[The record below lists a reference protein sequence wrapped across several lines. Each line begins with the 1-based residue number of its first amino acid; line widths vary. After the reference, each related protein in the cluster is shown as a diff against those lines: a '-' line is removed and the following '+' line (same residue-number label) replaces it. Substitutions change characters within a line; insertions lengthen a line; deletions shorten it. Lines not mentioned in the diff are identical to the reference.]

1 MKEKV
6 IIHISREHGSLGYV
20 VGEKLAERL
29 KCNLYDKKLIEEIA
43 EEHGLDKEFLKE
55 YEEKPKRSLLYR
67 LAQGVSA
74 DLEEE
79 LTKQVFEKI
88 RGVAESENRAI
99 IVGRCAGTVLQD
111 YPNVVNVFLT
121 ARMSNRIR
129 NIMEYYGI
137 DYESAQKRIQDVDK
151 DRQRFHD
158 TYSDTKWKNV
168 DNYDL
173 VISTTDLGVDGAV
186 DLILNYIAHLD

>member
-6 IIHISREHGSLGYV
+6 IIHISREHGSMGHV

-29 KCNLYDKKLIEEIA
+29 GCKLYDKSIIEEIA
-43 EEHGLDKEFLKE
+43 EEHGIDKEFLKE
-55 YEEKPKRSLLYR
+55 YEEKPKRSLLYK

-79 LTKQVFEKI
+79 LTKQVFARIQEIAANEDK
-88 RGVAESENRAI
+88 AI
-99 IVGRCAGTVLQD
+99 IIGRCAGTVLKD
-111 YPNVVNVFLT
+111 NDNVINIFLT

-137 DYESAQKRIQDVDK
+137 DYEAAQKKIQDTDK

-173 VISTTDLGVDGAV
+173 VISTTDLGVDGTV
-186 DLILNYIAHLD
+186 DLILNYIAQL

>member
-6 IIHISREHGSLGYV
+6 IIHISREHGSLGHV
-20 VGEKLAERL
+20 VGEKLAEKL

-88 RGVAESENRAI
+88 RGVAETEDRAI

-137 DYESAQKRIQDVDK
+137 DYETAQKRIQDVDK

-173 VISTTDLGVDGAV
+173 VISTTDLGVGGAV
-186 DLILNYIAHLD
+186 DPILNYIAHLD

>member
-6 IIHISREHGSLGYV
+6 IIHISREHGSLGHV
-20 VGEKLAERL
+20 VGEQLAERL
-29 KCNLYDKKLIEEIA
+29 DCKLYDKKLIEEIA

-88 RGVAESENRAI
+88 RGVAETEDRAI

-137 DYESAQKRIQDVDK
+137 DYETAQKRILDVDK

>member
-6 IIHISREHGSLGYV
+6 IIHISREHGSLGHV

-88 RGVAESENRAI
+88 RNVAETEDRAI
-99 IVGRCAGTVLQD
+99 IVGRCAGTVLKE

-186 DLILNYIAHLD
+186 DLILYYIAHLD

>member
-6 IIHISREHGSLGYV
+6 IIHISREHGSMGHN

-29 KCNLYDKKLIEEIA
+29 GCNLYDKKLIEEIA

-88 RGVAESENRAI
+88 QHIADTEDRAV
-99 IVGRCAGTVLQD
+99 IVGRCAGTVLREN
-111 YPNVVNVFLT
+111 PNVVNIFLT

-173 VISTTDLGVDGAV
+173 VLSTTTLGVDGAV

>member
-1 MKEKV
+1 M
-6 IIHISREHGSLGYV
+6 
-20 VGEKLAERL
+20 
-29 KCNLYDKKLIEEIA
+29 
-43 EEHGLDKEFLKE
+43 
-55 YEEKPKRSLLYR
+55 
-67 LAQGVSA
+67 
-74 DLEEE
+74 
-79 LTKQVFEKI
+79 
-88 RGVAESENRAI
+88 
-99 IVGRCAGTVLQD
+99 
-111 YPNVVNVFLT
+111 T

-137 DYESAQKRIQDVDK
+137 DYETAQKRIQDVDK

>member
-1 MKEKV
+1 MREKV
-6 IIHISREHGSLGYV
+6 IIHISREHGSLGHV
-20 VGEKLAERL
+20 VGEQLAQRL
-29 KCNLYDKKLIEEIA
+29 NCNLYDRSLIEEIA
-43 EEHGLDKEFLKE
+43 REHGLDEEFLKQ
-55 YEEKPKRSLLYR
+55 YEEKPKRSLLYK

-79 LTKQVFEKI
+79 LTKKVFERI
-88 RGVAESENRAI
+88 VEIAENEDKAV
-99 IVGRCAGTVLQD
+99 IVGRCAGTVLKDKD
-111 YPNVVNVFLT
+111 YVINVFVT

-137 DYESAQKRIQDVDK
+137 DYEAAQKKIQDTDK

-158 TYSDTKWKNV
+158 TYSETKWKNV

-173 VISTTDLGVDGAV
+173 VISTTDLGTEGAV
-186 DLILNYIAHLD
+186 DLILNYIAHLS

>member
-6 IIHISREHGSLGYV
+6 IIHISREHGSLGHV
-20 VGEKLAERL
+20 VGEKLAEKL

-88 RGVAESENRAI
+88 RNVAETEDSAV
-99 IVGRCAGTVLQD
+99 IVGRCAGTILKE
-111 YPNVVNVFLT
+111 YPNVVNVFMT

-137 DYESAQKRIQDVDK
+137 DYETAQKRIQDVDK

-173 VISTTDLGVDGAV
+173 IVSTTDLGVDGAV

>member
-6 IIHISREHGSLGYV
+6 IIHISREHGSLGHV
-20 VGEKLAERL
+20 VGEKLAEKL

-43 EEHGLDKEFLKE
+43 EEHGLDN
-55 YEEKPKRSLLYR
+55 EEKPKRSLLYR

-88 RGVAESENRAI
+88 RGVAETEDRAI

-121 ARMSNRIR
+121 A
-129 NIMEYYGI
+129 
-137 DYESAQKRIQDVDK
+137 VDK

>member
-6 IIHISREHGSLGYV
+6 IIHISREHGSLGHV
-20 VGEKLAERL
+20 VGEQLAKRL
-29 KCNLYDKKLIEEIA
+29 NCKLYDKSLIEEIA
-43 EEHGLDKEFLKE
+43 REHGLDEEFLKQ
-55 YEEKPKRSLLYR
+55 YEEKPKRSLLYK

-79 LTKQVFEKI
+79 LTKKVFERI
-88 RGVAESENRAI
+88 LEIAENENRAV
-99 IVGRCAGTVLQD
+99 IVGRCAGTVLKDKD
-111 YPNVVNVFLT
+111 YVINVFVT

-137 DYESAQKRIQDVDK
+137 DYETAQKKIQDTDK

-158 TYSDTKWKNV
+158 TYTETKWKNV

-173 VISTTDLGVDGAV
+173 VLSTTDLGTEGAV
-186 DLILNYIAHLD
+186 DLILNYIAHLS

>member
-6 IIHISREHGSLGYV
+6 IIHISREHGSLGHV

-88 RGVAESENRAI
+88 RVTSPRPKTELSSSAA
-99 IVGRCAGTVLQD
+99 A
-111 YPNVVNVFLT
+111 P
-121 ARMSNRIR
+121 ARS
-129 NIMEYYGI
+129 
-137 DYESAQKRIQDVDK
+137 
-151 DRQRFHD
+151 
-158 TYSDTKWKNV
+158 
-168 DNYDL
+168 
-173 VISTTDLGVDGAV
+173 
-186 DLILNYIAHLD
+186 

>member
-6 IIHISREHGSLGYV
+6 IIHISREHGSLGHV

-88 RGVAESENRAI
+88 RNVAETEDRAV
-99 IVGRCAGTVLQD
+99 IVGRCAGTILKE
-111 YPNVVNVFLT
+111 YPNVVNVFMT

-137 DYESAQKRIQDVDK
+137 DYETAQKRIQDVDK

-173 VISTTDLGVDGAV
+173 IVSTTDLGVDGAV
-186 DLILNYIAHLD
+186 DLILNYIAQLD

>member
-6 IIHISREHGSLGYV
+6 IIHISREHGSLGHV
-20 VGEKLAERL
+20 VGEKLAETL

-88 RGVAESENRAI
+88 RNVAETEDRAV
-99 IVGRCAGTVLQD
+99 IVGRCAGTILKE
-111 YPNVVNVFLT
+111 YPNVVNVFMT

-137 DYESAQKRIQDVDK
+137 DYETAQKRIQDVDK

-173 VISTTDLGVDGAV
+173 IVSTTDLGVDGAV

>member
-6 IIHISREHGSLGYV
+6 IIHISREHGSLGHV

-43 EEHGLDKEFLKE
+43 GEHGLDKEFLKE

-88 RGVAESENRAI
+88 RNVAETEDRAV
-99 IVGRCAGTVLQD
+99 IVGRCAGTILQE
-111 YPNVVNVFLT
+111 YPNVVNVFMT

-137 DYESAQKRIQDVDK
+137 DYETAQKRIQDVDK

-173 VISTTDLGVDGAV
+173 IVSTTDLGVDGAV

>member
-6 IIHISREHGSLGYV
+6 IIHISREHGSLGHV
-20 VGEKLAERL
+20 VAEKLAERL
-29 KCNLYDKKLIEEIA
+29 NCKLYDKRIIEEIA

-55 YEEKPKRSLLYR
+55 YEEKPKRSLLYK

-79 LTKQVFEKI
+79 LTKQVFARIEEI
-88 RGVAESENRAI
+88 AANEDRAI

-111 YPNVVNVFLT
+111 NANVVNVFLT

-137 DYESAQKRIQDVDK
+137 D
-151 DRQRFHD
+151 
-158 TYSDTKWKNV
+158 
-168 DNYDL
+168 
-173 VISTTDLGVDGAV
+173 
-186 DLILNYIAHLD
+186 

>member
-6 IIHISREHGSLGYV
+6 IIHISREHGSLGHV
-20 VGEKLAERL
+20 VGEI
-29 KCNLYDKKLIEEIA
+29 IEEIA

-55 YEEKPKRSLLYR
+55 YEEKPRRSLLYK

-79 LTKQVFEKI
+79 LTKHMFARI
-88 RGVAESENRAI
+88 REVAETEDRAVI
-99 IVGRCAGTVLQD
+99 IGRCAGTVLQD
-111 YPNVVNVFLT
+111 YDQVINIFLT
-121 ARMSNRIR
+121 AKLPNRIR

-137 DYESAQKRIQDVDK
+137 DYETAQKKIQDTDK

-158 TYSDTKWKNV
+158 SYSETKWKNV

-173 VISTTDLGVDGAV
+173 VINTTDLGVDGAV
-186 DLILNYIAHLD
+186 DLILDYIEHL

>member
-1 MKEKV
+1 
-6 IIHISREHGSLGYV
+6 
-20 VGEKLAERL
+20 
-29 KCNLYDKKLIEEIA
+29 
-43 EEHGLDKEFLKE
+43 
-55 YEEKPKRSLLYR
+55 
-67 LAQGVSA
+67 

-88 RGVAESENRAI
+88 QHIAETEDRAI
-99 IVGRCAGTVLQD
+99 IVGRCAGTVLREN
-111 YPNVVNVFLT
+111 PNVVNVFLT

-173 VISTTDLGVDGAV
+173 VLSTTALGVDGAV

>member
-6 IIHISREHGSLGYV
+6 IVHISREHGSLGHV
-20 VGEKLAERL
+20 VGEELAKKLGC
-29 KCNLYDKKLIEEIA
+29 KLYDKGIIEEIA
-43 EEHGLDKEFLKE
+43 EEHGIDKEFLKE

-79 LTKQVFEKI
+79 LTKQVFAYI
-88 RGVAESENRAI
+88 QNIAETQDRAV
-99 IVGRCAGTVLQD
+99 IVGRAAGTVLKENA
-111 YPNVVNVFLT
+111 NVVNVFLT

-129 NIMEYYGI
+129 NIMEYYKI
-137 DYESAQKRIQDVDK
+137 DYDSAKKRIEDVDK

-173 VISTTDLGVDGAV
+173 VVSTTDLGVEGAV
-186 DLILNYIAHLD
+186 DLILNYIAHL

>member
-6 IIHISREHGSLGYV
+6 IIHISREHGSLGHV
-20 VGEKLAERL
+20 VGEQLAERL
-29 KCNLYDKKLIEEIA
+29 DCKLYDKKLIEEIA

-88 RGVAESENRAI
+88 RGVAETEDRAI

-137 DYESAQKRIQDVDK
+137 DYETAQKRIQDVDK

>member
-6 IIHISREHGSLGYV
+6 IIHISREHGSLGHV
-20 VGEKLAERL
+20 VGEKLAEKL

-88 RGVAESENRAI
+88 RRSLKRSAVSPRPKTEPSSSAA
-99 IVGRCAGTVLQD
+99 A
-111 YPNVVNVFLT
+111 P
-121 ARMSNRIR
+121 ARSCRTIR
-129 NIMEYYGI
+129 
-137 DYESAQKRIQDVDK
+137 
-151 DRQRFHD
+151 
-158 TYSDTKWKNV
+158 TW
-168 DNYDL
+168 
-173 VISTTDLGVDGAV
+173 STSS
-186 DLILNYIAHLD
+186 

>member
-6 IIHISREHGSLGYV
+6 IIHISREHGSLGHV
-20 VGEKLAERL
+20 VGEKLAEKL

-88 RGVAESENRAI
+88 RNVAETEDRAI
-99 IVGRCAGTVLQD
+99 IVGRCAGTVLKE

-186 DLILNYIAHLD
+186 DLILYYIAHLD

>member
-6 IIHISREHGSLGYV
+6 IIHISREHGSLGHV

-29 KCNLYDKKLIEEIA
+29 NCNLYDKKLIEEIA

-88 RGVAESENRAI
+88 RGVAETENRAI

>member
-6 IIHISREHGSLGYV
+6 IIHISREHGSLGHV
-20 VGEKLAERL
+20 VGEKLAEKL

-88 RGVAESENRAI
+88 RGVAETEDIAI

-137 DYESAQKRIQDVDK
+137 DYETAQKRIQDVDK

>member
-6 IIHISREHGSLGYV
+6 IIHISREHGSLGHV

-29 KCNLYDKKLIEEIA
+29 GCKLYDKKIIEEIA

-55 YEEKPKRSLLYR
+55 YEEKPKRALLYR

-88 RGVAESENRAI
+88 QNVAETEDRAV
-99 IVGRCAGTVLQD
+99 IVGRCAGTVLKE
-111 YPNVVNVFLT
+111 YPHVINVFLT
-121 ARMSNRIR
+121 AKMSNRVR

-173 VISTTDLGVDGAV
+173 VLSTTELGVDGAV

>member
-6 IIHISREHGSLGYV
+6 IIHISREHGSLGHV
-20 VGEKLAERL
+20 VGEKLADQL
-29 KCNLYDKKLIEEIA
+29 GCNLYDKKIIEEIA

-55 YEEKPKRSLLYR
+55 YEEKPRRSLLYK

-79 LTKQVFEKI
+79 LTKHMFARI
-88 RGVAESENRAI
+88 REVAETEDRAVI
-99 IVGRCAGTVLQD
+99 IGRCAGTVLQD
-111 YPNVVNVFLT
+111 YDQVINIFLT
-121 ARMSNRIR
+121 AKLPNRIR

-137 DYESAQKRIQDVDK
+137 DYETAQKKIQDTDK

-158 TYSDTKWKNV
+158 SYSETKWKNV

-173 VISTTDLGVDGAV
+173 VINTTDLGVDGAV
-186 DLILNYIAHLD
+186 DLILDYIEHL

>member
-6 IIHISREHGSLGYV
+6 IIHISREHGSLGHV
-20 VGEKLAERL
+20 VGEQLAERL
-29 KCNLYDKKLIEEIA
+29 DCKLYDKKLIEEIA

-88 RGVAESENRAI
+88 RGVAETEDRAV
-99 IVGRCAGTVLQD
+99 IVGRCAGTVLKE

-137 DYESAQKRIQDVDK
+137 DYESAQKRILDVDK

>member
-6 IIHISREHGSLGYV
+6 IIHISREHGSLGHV
-20 VGEKLAERL
+20 VGEQLAERL
-29 KCNLYDKKLIEEIA
+29 DCKLYDKKLIEEIA

-88 RGVAESENRAI
+88 RGVAETEDRAV
-99 IVGRCAGTVLQD
+99 IVGRCAGTVLKE

-137 DYESAQKRIQDVDK
+137 DYETAQKRILDVDK

>member
-6 IIHISREHGSLGYV
+6 IIHISREHGSLGHV
-20 VGEKLAERL
+20 VGEKLAEKL

-43 EEHGLDKEFLKE
+43 
-55 YEEKPKRSLLYR
+55 EEKPKRSLLYR

-88 RGVAESENRAI
+88 RGVAETEDRAI

-137 DYESAQKRIQDVDK
+137 DHETAQKRIQDVDK

>member
-6 IIHISREHGSLGYV
+6 IIHISREHGSLGHV
-20 VGEKLAERL
+20 VGEKLAQRL
-29 KCNLYDKKLIEEIA
+29 NCNLYDKKLIEEIA

-88 RGVAESENRAI
+88 RNVAETEDRAI

>member
-6 IIHISREHGSLGYV
+6 IIHISREHGSLGHV
-20 VGEKLAERL
+20 VGEQLAERL
-29 KCNLYDKKLIEEIA
+29 DCKLYDKKLIEEIA

-88 RGVAESENRAI
+88 RGVAETEDRAV

>member
-6 IIHISREHGSLGYV
+6 IIHISREHGALGHV
-20 VGEKLAERL
+20 VGEKLAEKL

-88 RGVAESENRAI
+88 RGVAETEDRAI

-129 NIMEYYGI
+129 NIMEDYGI
-137 DYESAQKRIQDVDK
+137 DYETAQKRIQDVDK

>member
-6 IIHISREHGSLGYV
+6 IVHISREHGSLGHV
-20 VGEKLAERL
+20 VAEKLAERL
-29 KCNLYDKKLIEEIA
+29 NCKLYDKKIIEEIA

-55 YEEKPKRSLLYR
+55 YEEKPKRSLLYK

-79 LTKQVFEKI
+79 LTKQVFARIEEI
-88 RGVAESENRAI
+88 AANEDRAV

-111 YPNVVNVFLT
+111 NANVVNVFLT

-129 NIMEYYGI
+129 NIMEYYDI
-137 DYESAQKRIQDVDK
+137 DYEAAQKKILDTDK

-158 TYSDTKWKNV
+158 TYSETKWKSV

-186 DLILNYIAHLD
+186 DLILNYIAHL

>member
-6 IIHISREHGSLGYV
+6 IIHISREHGSLGHV
-20 VGEKLAERL
+20 VGEKLAEKL

-88 RGVAESENRAI
+88 RHVAETEDRAI
-99 IVGRCAGTVLQD
+99 IVGRCAGTVLKE

-137 DYESAQKRIQDVDK
+137 DYETAQKRIQDVDK

>member
-6 IIHISREHGSLGYV
+6 IIHISREHGSLGHV

-29 KCNLYDKKLIEEIA
+29 KCNRYDKKLIEEIA

-88 RGVAESENRAI
+88 RGVAETENRAI

-137 DYESAQKRIQDVDK
+137 DYETAQKRIQDVDK

>member
-6 IIHISREHGSLGYV
+6 IIHISREHGSLGHV

-29 KCNLYDKKLIEEIA
+29 GCTLYDKKLIEEIA

-88 RGVAESENRAI
+88 QNIAETEDRAI
-99 IVGRCAGTVLQD
+99 IVGRCAGTVLREN
-111 YPNVVNVFLT
+111 PNVVNVFLT

-173 VISTTDLGVDGAV
+173 VLSTTALGVDGAV

>member
-1 MKEKV
+1 MRK
-6 IIHISREHGSLGYV
+6 SRNVPFFTDWHR
-20 VGEKLAERL
+20 A
-29 KCNLYDKKLIEEIA
+29 
-43 EEHGLDKEFLKE
+43 F
-55 YEEKPKRSLLYR
+55 EEKPKRSLLYR

-88 RGVAESENRAI
+88 RGVAETEDRAI

-137 DYESAQKRIQDVDK
+137 DYETAQKRIQDVDK

-158 TYSDTKWKNV
+158 AYSDTKWKNV

>member
-6 IIHISREHGSLGYV
+6 IIHISREHGSLGHV
-20 VGEKLAERL
+20 VGEKLAEQL
-29 KCNLYDKKLIEEIA
+29 GCKLYDRKIIDEIA

-55 YEEKPKRSLLYR
+55 YEEKPKRSLLYK

-79 LTKQVFEKI
+79 LTKQMFARI
-88 RGVAESENRAI
+88 REVADTEDRAVI
-99 IVGRCAGTVLQD
+99 IGRCAGTVLQD
-111 YPNVVNVFLT
+111 YDQVVNVFLT
-121 ARMSNRIR
+121 AKLSNRIR

-137 DYESAQKRIQDVDK
+137 DYESAQKKIQDTDK

-158 TYSDTKWKNV
+158 SYAETKWKSV

-173 VISTTDLGVDGAV
+173 VINTTDLGVDGAV
-186 DLILNYIAHLD
+186 DLILNYIEHL